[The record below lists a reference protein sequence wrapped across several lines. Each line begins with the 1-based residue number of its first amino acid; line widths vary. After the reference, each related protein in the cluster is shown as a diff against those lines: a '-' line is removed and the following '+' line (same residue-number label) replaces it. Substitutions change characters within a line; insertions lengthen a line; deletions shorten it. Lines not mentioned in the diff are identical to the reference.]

1 MNFWKTFGASL
12 LAFAVAAAVVVIGSI
27 SFLFSIILSLDV
39 ETDTLPNQSILYINI
54 AENITDA
61 PPASALGTLNPTSMT
76 FNEPISIV
84 QALTAIENA
93 AKDGRI
99 KGICIYCNGLGTISA
114 ANTEELRAALQ
125 KFKSSGKFIV
135 AYDDTYTQNEYYL
148 ASVADEILI
157 NPEGSLDWHG
167 LSITTLFYKG
177 LLDKLDIEVDIFRP
191 TSCKFKSA
199 VEPFFRTN
207 MSPENRLQYEVMLSS
222 IWNNIVDDVAAS
234 RELQA
239 EDLKNYAAKLMINSP
254 EDALNYGLVDRIAY
268 EDELFEL
275 FGEYG
280 VKRNDKSLYNN
291 VSLSEYVAAINI
303 SPKRV
308 SVGNTFAIDGV
319 EKPLVA
325 IIYAEGQIVDG
336 NMYSDGY
343 VYGSRLAEELRQAR
357 LDENTKA
364 VVVRVNSPGGSA
376 LASEIAWREMVLL
389 QQSKPVVISMGDMA
403 ASGGYYISAPA
414 DYIFADRFTIT
425 GSIGVFGTLF
435 NIEDTLK
442 NKLGVTS
449 DTAATSP
456 SAGSIT
462 LLKPLTA
469 EQRNA
474 LKESVDRI
482 YTTFTSHVAEG
493 RNLPIEDVLKI
504 AEGRV
509 WSGSNALEIG
519 LVDEIGGFT
528 EAVAKAT
535 ELAGISKRYALYEFN
550 AQLSPFEQWLVGMG
564 TTATMNMGISENSI
578 YFDEIRN
585 FIIDNPL
592 LITNGGIQ
600 TKLPGDVEIDF

>member
-27 SFLFSIILSLDV
+27 SFLFNIILSLDV

-135 AYDDTYTQNEYYL
+135 AYDETYTQNEYYL

-239 EDLKNYAAKLMINSP
+239 DDLKNYAAKLMINSP

-336 NMYSDGY
+336 NMYADGY

-389 QQSKPVVISMGDMA
+389 QEAKPVVISMGDMA

-462 LLKPLTA
+462 LLNPLTA

-550 AQLSPFEQWLVGMG
+550 AQLSPFEMWLESMG

>member
-27 SFLFSIILSLDV
+27 SFLFNIILSLDV

-135 AYDDTYTQNEYYL
+135 AYDETYTQNEYYL

-319 EKPLVA
+319 KKPLVA

-336 NMYSDGY
+336 NMYADGY

-389 QQSKPVVISMGDMA
+389 QEAKPVVISMGDMA

-462 LLKPLTA
+462 LLNPLTA

-550 AQLSPFEQWLVGMG
+550 AQLSPFEQWLEGMG

>member
-12 LAFAVAAAVVVIGSI
+12 LAFAVAAAVVVVGSI
-27 SFLFSIILSLDV
+27 AFLFNILLALNV
-39 ETDTLPNQSILYINI
+39 ETETLPDQSVLYINLS
-54 AENITDA
+54 ENITDA
-61 PPASALGTLNPTSMT
+61 PATSALGTLDPTSMT
-76 FNEPISIV
+76 FSESITIL
-84 QALTAIENA
+84 QTLTAIENA
-93 AKDGRI
+93 AKDERI
-99 KGICIYCNGLGTISA
+99 KGICIYCNGAGTISS
-114 ANTEELRAALQ
+114 ANIEELRIALEQ
-125 KFKSSGKFIV
+125 FKSSGKFIV
-135 AYDDTYTQNEYYL
+135 AYDETYTQNEYYL

-167 LSITTLFYKG
+167 VNITSLFYKG

-191 TSCKFKSA
+191 TDCKFKSA

-207 MSPENRLQYEVMLSS
+207 MSPENRLQYDVMLSS
-222 IWNNIVDDVAAS
+222 IWNNIVDDVALS
-234 RELQA
+234 RELEA
-239 EDLKNYAAKLMINSP
+239 EDLKMYAAKLMINTP

-268 EDELFEL
+268 EDELFDL
-275 FGEYG
+275 FSEYG
-280 VKRNDKSLYNN
+280 VKKNDFKLHNKISLCDYI
-291 VSLSEYVAAINI
+291 AHIDK

-308 SVGNTFAIDGV
+308 SVGNTFAIEGV

-325 IIYAEGQIVDG
+325 IIYAEGEIVDG
-336 NMYSDGY
+336 NMYADGY

-357 LDENTKA
+357 LDDKTKA

-389 QQSKPVVISMGDMA
+389 QEVKPVVISMGDMA

-425 GSIGVFGTLF
+425 GSIGVFGVLY

-449 DTAATSP
+449 DIAATSP

-462 LLKPLTA
+462 LLRSLTA
-469 EQRNA
+469 EQRNHIN
-474 LKESVDRI
+474 KGVDRV

-493 RNLPIEDVLKI
+493 RNLPIDDVLKI

-509 WSGSNALEIG
+509 WSGSNAVEIG

-528 EAVAKAT
+528 QAVAKAT
-535 ELAGISKRYALYEFN
+535 ELAGISKRFALYEFN
-550 AQLSPFEQWLVGMG
+550 AQLSPFEMWLEGMSA
-564 TTATMNMGISENSI
+564 TATVNMGISENSI
-578 YFDEIRN
+578 YFDEIRG
-585 FIIDNPL
+585 FIIENPM

-600 TKLPGDVEIDF
+600 AKLPGDIEIDF

>member
-135 AYDDTYTQNEYYL
+135 AYDETYTQNEYYL

-336 NMYSDGY
+336 NMYADGY

-550 AQLSPFEQWLVGMG
+550 AQLSPFEQWLEGMG
-564 TTATMNMGISENSI
+564 TTATMNMGIGENSI

>member
-27 SFLFSIILSLDV
+27 SFLFNIILSLDV
-39 ETDTLPNQSILYINI
+39 ETNTLPNQSILYINI

-135 AYDDTYTQNEYYL
+135 AYDETYTQNEYYL

-222 IWNNIVDDVAAS
+222 IWNNIVDDVAVS

-336 NMYSDGY
+336 NMYADGY

-389 QQSKPVVISMGDMA
+389 QEAKPVVISMGDMA

-462 LLKPLTA
+462 LLNPLTA

-493 RNLPIEDVLKI
+493 RNLPIENVLKI

-550 AQLSPFEQWLVGMG
+550 AQLSPFEMWLEGMG

>member
-27 SFLFSIILSLDV
+27 SFLFNIILSLDV
-39 ETDTLPNQSILYINI
+39 ETNTLPNQSILYINI

-135 AYDDTYTQNEYYL
+135 AYDETYTQNEYYL

-336 NMYSDGY
+336 NMYADGY

-389 QQSKPVVISMGDMA
+389 QEAKPVVISMGDMA

-456 SAGSIT
+456 SAGAIT
-462 LLKPLTA
+462 LLNPLTA

-550 AQLSPFEQWLVGMG
+550 AQLSPFEMWLEGMG

>member
-27 SFLFSIILSLDV
+27 SFLFNIILSLDV
-39 ETDTLPNQSILYINI
+39 ETNTLPNQSILYINI

-135 AYDDTYTQNEYYL
+135 AYDETYTQNEYYL

-268 EDELFEL
+268 EDELLEL

-336 NMYSDGY
+336 NMSADGY

-389 QQSKPVVISMGDMA
+389 QEAKPVVISMGDMA

-462 LLKPLTA
+462 LLNPLTA

-550 AQLSPFEQWLVGMG
+550 AQLSPFEMWLEGMG

-600 TKLPGDVEIDF
+600 TKLPGDIEIDF